1 MSKTTRSFRR
11 SCLKLAVALGSGVCL
26 ATPIPSCES
35 VLTTVNPCGTVF
47 AFCDP
52 QDVDVLFATIPDFDL
67 DPTCTIPFYGIDN
80 PDDAGGGQGQVGP
93 GCSDNVV
100 YPNTPGPRPQGR
112 N

>member
-1 MSKTTRSFRR
+1 VSKTTRSFRR
-11 SCLKLAVALGSGVCL
+11 SYLKLAAVLGGGICL
-26 ATPIPSCES
+26 GTPIPSCET

-52 QDVDVLFATIPDFDL
+52 QDVDVLFATIPDFEL

-80 PDDAGGGQGQVGP
+80 PDDAGGGVPGQTGT
-93 GCSDNVV
+93 CADNVV
-100 YPNTPGPRPQGR
+100 FPNTPGPRPQGR